1 MAVRTQSLSAL
12 RPGKILDG
20 IRERLTPPVV
30 DAAILSVVVLGAF
43 LAVLPLDLAHQLHEF
58 GEKHADWQVD
68 EFFLL
73 CAMMMVAGIVYGA
86 RRLAETSVELRRRE
100 AAETRA
106 RTQALHDPLTG
117 LANRR
122 KLNEALALALSARK
136 PAGASTG
143 LILIDLD
150 RFKPIND
157 LHGHAVG
164 DAVLK
169 EVAHRLLA
177 VTREGETVARLGGD
191 EFALLLPQVIGAAE
205 AARPARRI
213 LQALQE
219 PILVGELVCRLSGSL
234 GVAVTDNPLQADDL
248 MRHADAAL
256 YVAKRQGRN
265 QMHFFAPEMDADL
278 QRRAQLELELREGLI
293 RGDVTPAYQ
302 PLVDLETE
310 TVLGYEM
317 LARWTRADGPVQPDV
332 FIPIAEDVGLIGE
345 LTQVLLR
352 SACQDARDWAPETS
366 LSINVSPL
374 QLRDPDFPDQLLA
387 VLDAEGFAP
396 ERLEVEI
403 TESAIVT
410 DLKAARDT
418 LLKLKARGVRIALD
432 DFGTGYS
439 SLHHLRELPFDKLKI
454 DRSFVMSMQTSEESR
469 KIVDAIVAMSR
480 SLGLITLA
488 EGIENEADAVRLRSI
503 GCQMG
508 QGYHY
513 GRPAPAGVHA

>member
-1 MAVRTQSLSAL
+1 MAVRAHTLSVP
-12 RPGKILDG
+12 RPGKILEG
-20 IRERLTPPVV
+20 ISGRLTPAVV
-30 DAAILSVVVLGAF
+30 DAVILSCAVVVIF
-43 LAVLPLDLAHQLHEF
+43 LLILPLDLATRLHEF
-58 GEKHADWQVD
+58 GEKHQNWEVD

-73 CAMMMVAGIVYGA
+73 CVLMMVAGIVYGA
-86 RRLAETSVELRRRE
+86 RRLTETTVELRRRQ
-100 AAETRA
+100 AAEARA

-122 KLNEALALALSARK
+122 KLNEALALALGARK
-136 PAGASTG
+136 PAGAVTA

-169 EVAHRLLA
+169 EVAHRLRA

-191 EFALLLPQVIGAAE
+191 EFALLLPQVVGATE

-213 LQALQE
+213 LRALQE

-234 GVAVTDNPLQADDL
+234 GVAATDDPLRADDL

-265 QMHFFAPEMDADL
+265 QLHFFAPEMDAEL
-278 QRRAQLELELREGLI
+278 QRRAQLELELREGLS
-293 RGDVTPAYQ
+293 RGEVTPSYQ
-302 PLVDLETE
+302 PLVDLTTE

-317 LARWTRADGPVQPDV
+317 LARWTRADGPVSPDV
-332 FIPIAEDVGLIGE
+332 FIPIAEDVGLIGD
-345 LTQVLLR
+345 LTQALLR
-352 SACQDARDWAPETS
+352 QACRDARDWPPETA

-374 QLRDPDFPDQLLA
+374 QLRDGEFPDLLLR
-387 VLDAEGFAP
+387 VLDEEGFAP
-396 ERLEVEI
+396 WRLEVEI
-403 TESAIVT
+403 TESAIVA

-454 DRSFVMSMQTSEESR
+454 DRSFVMSMQSSEESR

-480 SLGLITLA
+480 SLGLVTLA
-488 EGIENEADAVRLRSI
+488 EGIENEADAARLRSI

>member
-1 MAVRTQSLSAL
+1 MARTHALSMFRRIQVL
-12 RPGKILDG
+12 EGR
-20 IRERLTPPVV
+20 RERLTPAVV
-30 DAAILSVVVLGAF
+30 DALVLSILVLSAF
-43 LAVLPLDLAHQLHEF
+43 LVVLPLDLAHQLHEF

-73 CAMMMVAGIVYGA
+73 CVMLMVAGIVYGA
-86 RRLAETSVELRRRE
+86 RRLAETTVALRRRE
-100 AAETRA
+100 AAEARA

-122 KLNEALALALSARK
+122 KLNEALALALSARR
-136 PAGASTG
+136 PSGVSTA
-143 LILIDLD
+143 LVLIDLD

-169 EVAHRLLA
+169 EIASRLLA

-191 EFALLLPQVIGAAE
+191 EFALLLPQVVGATE
-205 AARPARRI
+205 AARPGRRI

-234 GVAVTDNPLQADDL
+234 GVAVTDEALHADAL

-278 QRRAQLELELREGLI
+278 QRRAQLELELRDGLI
-293 RGDVTPAYQ
+293 RGEITPSYQ
-302 PLVDLETE
+302 PLVDLTTE

-317 LARWTRADGPVQPDV
+317 LARWSRADGPVPPDV

-352 SACQDARDWAPETS
+352 RACQDAKAWAPQTT

-374 QLRDPDFPDQLLA
+374 QLRDADFPDLLLGI
-387 VLDAEGFAP
+387 LDEAGFAP
-396 ERLEVEI
+396 GRLEVEI
-403 TESAIVT
+403 TESAIVA
-410 DLKAARDT
+410 DLKAARET

-439 SLHHLRELPFDKLKI
+439 SLHHLRELPFDMLKI
-454 DRSFVMSMQTSEESR
+454 DRSFVMSMQSSEESR
-469 KIVDAIVAMSR
+469 KIVDAIVAMSK

-488 EGIENEADAVRLRSI
+488 EGIENAADAARLRSI

-513 GRPAPAGVHA
+513 GRPAPAAT